1 MSTAV
6 CPRCGLTEFG
16 PDEQGVSHTITWT
29 EEFLRRCE
37 HVRERRHLSD
47 LRSHTFPHWARAM
60 RDAAEATGTG
70 L

>member
-16 PDEQGVSHTITWT
+16 TDDGGAADTVIWAA
-29 EEFLRRCE
+29 EFVHRCE

-47 LRSHTFPHWARAM
+47 LRTHTCPHWAKAM
-60 RDAAEATGTG
+60 RDASEAQQKGR
-70 L
+70 